1 MNYYAELGLQK
12 EPFSTSPDP
21 YFFYRSATHRSALA
35 KLEIAIRLKRGLSIV
50 LGDVGTGKTTLA
62 RTLVQSFSEQ
72 DPFDFYMIFDPNFNT
87 ECQFLSVVSDL
98 FKVTAAR
105 RTAVE
110 LKRAIE
116 NFLFEKSFTGQRSI
130 VLMLDEAQKLSPAV
144 LEVLRTFLN
153 YETNDQKLIQ
163 VILFS
168 QIEILPKLKLHE
180 NFYDRISFK
189 YHLRPL
195 ALPEIHEMI
204 EYRLTQAG
212 WPAGKMLFAPDAIKE
227 IYACTQGK
235 LRKTTQLCHQS
246 LLKLMF
252 REKKLV
258 DQSLISEIIQEE
270 QDFLNAQRIDARR
283 ETAQTY

>member
-1 MNYYAELGLQK
+1 
-12 EPFSTSPDP
+12 
-21 YFFYRSATHRSALA
+21 
-35 KLEIAIRLKRGLSIV
+35 
-50 LGDVGTGKTTLA
+50 
-62 RTLVQSFSEQ
+62 
-72 DPFDFYMIFDPNFNT
+72 
-87 ECQFLSVVSDL
+87 VSL
-98 FKVTAAR
+98 AR

-110 LKRAIE
+110 MKRTIE
-116 NFLFEKSFTGQRSI
+116 NFLFEKNVTEHRSI
-130 VLMLDEAQKLSPAV
+130 VLMLDEAQKLTPTV

-168 QIEILPKLKLHE
+168 QIEILPKLRLHE

-204 EYRLTQAG
+204 EYRLIQAG
-212 WPAGKMLFAPDAIKE
+212 WPAGKMLFDPDAIKE
-227 IYACTQGK
+227 IYNYTKGK

-252 REKKLV
+252 RERKLV
-258 DQSLISEIIQEE
+258 DQSLILEIIQEE

-283 ETAQTY
+283 EIAQTY